1 MRRILGNVLGYGTMG
16 IVCLSVV
23 IITAALLGFMSWLIL
38 TIWAHVF
45 AFFM

>member
-1 MRRILGNVLGYGTMG
+1 MRRILGNVLGYGAMG
-16 IVCLSVV
+16 VVCLSVV